1 MAQQKIKIKLH
12 RTVITLVCLALL
24 VLLMQ
29 GASWFSQNHQKVQ
42 STQAE
47 ELAQTLARQ
56 VAFSLEPLMDDSNE
70 HQARIDAIL
79 KQLTTQSR
87 ILDASLYDTTGAVIA
102 ESGEN
107 ITVRDRLA
115 LDGQRAGS
123 YFSHQLVQPVIGKN
137 GPLGFLRITLDTH
150 VLATESRQVDNTTNI
165 LRLMLLLALAIGL
178 VLSQTLL
185 RNRRTHW
192 QQSPFLLTAS
202 QPVPQEDPEENA
214 EKPAAPARPAAKK
227 PATPQRY
234 RPRKKRPAGR

>member
-1 MAQQKIKIKLH
+1 MAQQKMKINLH
-12 RTVITLVCLALL
+12 RTVTTLVCLALL

-29 GASWFSQNHQKVQ
+29 GVSWFSQNHQKVQ
-42 STQAE
+42 STQVE
-47 ELAQTLARQ
+47 ELAQTLSRQ
-56 VAFSLEPLMDDSNE
+56 VTFSLEPLMDDSNE
-70 HQARIDAIL
+70 HLVRINAIL
-79 KQLTTQSR
+79 KQLTTDSR
-87 ILDASLYDTTGAVIA
+87 ILDASVYDTTGTIITQ
-102 ESGEN
+102 SGEN

-123 YFSHQLVQPVIGKN
+123 YFNHQLVEPIVGKN

-165 LRLMLLLALAIGL
+165 LRLMLLLAFAIGL

-202 QPVPQEDPEENA
+202 QPVPPEDPADSTGE
-214 EKPAAPARPAAKK
+214 PAAPPHTAAKK
-227 PATPQRY
+227 PGAPER
-234 RPRKKRPAGR
+234 